1 MIDLTPLD
9 IRKKKGD
16 FGRGLRGYDPQ
27 EVDTFLEMAADRLEE
42 VVREN
47 LTLKER
53 AERLAQQVH
62 GQEGREKA
70 VQEALVSAQTLR
82 TEIQEQ
88 ARREA
93 DLARREAESAA
104 QEIRKEA
111 ELRLTEARDL
121 VERTLEE
128 RRRELVELNRARARF
143 LKSFRTLLERELD
156 NVEIEE
162 SHSPPADFGVPPTGP
177 SEEESPE
184 PVGDGE
190 WKEDW

>member
-27 EVDTFLEMAADRLEE
+27 EVDTFLELVADRLEE

-47 LTLKER
+47 LTLRER
-53 AERLAQQVH
+53 VTGLSEQVH

-70 VQEALVSAQTLR
+70 VQEALVTAQALR
-82 TEIQEQ
+82 SEIQEQ

-93 DLARREAESAA
+93 DLVIREAETRA
-104 QEIRKEA
+104 EEVRKEA
-111 ELRLTEARDL
+111 EAQVEAARRQVQQVLD
-121 VERTLEE
+121 E

-143 LKSFRTLLERELD
+143 LKGFRTLLERELD
-156 NVEIEE
+156 AVEIEE
-162 SHSPPADFGVPPTGP
+162 SNTPAEDFGVTPTADTEP
-177 SEEESPE
+177 DPE
-184 PVGDGE
+184 DPWREG
-190 WKEDW
+190 W